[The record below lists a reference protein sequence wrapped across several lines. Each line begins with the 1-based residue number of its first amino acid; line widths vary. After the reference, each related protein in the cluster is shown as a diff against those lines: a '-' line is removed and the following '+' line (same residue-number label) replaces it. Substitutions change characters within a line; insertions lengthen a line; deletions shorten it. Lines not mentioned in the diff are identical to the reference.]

1 MWMRS
6 SLRFLHW
13 FESRAMQRYQQ
24 SEHWLRPSSPPSYKT
39 QFDFHLRD
47 NDELP
52 TSELRRHFTP
62 LSEAFLIKVQHL
74 WLGAQR
80 PTVDQII
87 QTTKHDHDNQETAPW
102 TPELLPTPTNL
113 NISHYQ
119 PLRRQERKDGR
130 KKKGDVGKSNEYL
143 LSYEK

>member
-52 TSELRRHFTP
+52 TSELRRHFT
-62 LSEAFLIKVQHL
+62 LFSEALLIKVSIVGWAHSS
-74 WLGAQR
+74 QR
-80 PTVDQII
+80 WIKLFKRRNMTT
-87 QTTKHDHDNQETAPW
+87 TTKKGNTW
-102 TPELLPTPTNL
+102 KPELLPTPTNL
-113 NISHYQ
+113 KISHYQ
-119 PLRRQERKDGR
+119 PLRRQERKDVG
-130 KKKGDVGKSNEYL
+130 KKGDVVKSNESL
-143 LSYEK
+143 LIYEK